1 MIRINGVNAIETRL
15 QTMMFGNWDHEEV
28 PNAVLIVTTKLKF
41 FFQFMFSNK
50 ISSWVEV
57 STAQET
63 LETLIR
69 DLQYAV
75 RRKFGRSI
83 HIFLCTSRTKNIE
96 ESTQVTK
103 IKLKKYNVDSKV
115 HMEQE
120 QKECN
125 ISDKINESNST
136 KYMNGQNRCMVCNK
150 KLKISNIR
158 VCKCQSAFCSEHILS
173 HECSFDYKQHQRDF
187 IRKQLMK

>member
-1 MIRINGVNAIETRL
+1 
-15 QTMMFGNWDHEEV
+15 
-28 PNAVLIVTTKLKF
+28 
-41 FFQFMFSNK
+41 
-50 ISSWVEV
+50 
-57 STAQET
+57 
-63 LETLIR
+63 
-69 DLQYAV
+69 
-75 RRKFGRSI
+75 
-83 HIFLCTSRTKNIE
+83 
-96 ESTQVTK
+96 
-103 IKLKKYNVDSKV
+103 
-115 HMEQE
+115 MEQE